1 MDADVSEELASS
13 LVRKDMD
20 AVVIMD
26 KFIDSADK
34 GFVRRAV
41 L

>member
-1 MDADVSEELASS
+1 MDTEVSEELARS
-13 LVRKDMD
+13 LVPEDMD
-20 AVVIMD
+20 AVLIMD

-34 GFVRRAV
+34 GFVRRAA